1 MGVFLNWN
9 QEERVMFIFSMLLLS
24 ACCNNNNC
32 CNNSCNNCNRCNN
45 CNCHQH
51 QHHCSCGHECRR
63 GCRCTRCQK
72 TDCTHYTFFE
82 SGMPVDRMTVYNSNP
97 NGASTFGSYSGLNA
111 CNSEAFY
118 NRQYGLDR

>member
-1 MGVFLNWN
+1 
-9 QEERVMFIFSMLLLS
+9 MFIFSMLLLS

-32 CNNSCNNCNRCNN
+32 CNNSCNN

-63 GCRCTRCQK
+63 GCRCTRCQR